1 MFLNYYKVHL
11 IFLLSSVMVSST
23 KNEFETSILKPLP
36 DITGKEV
43 LFFTQI
49 INQSTKTITKDFKNA
64 LKQAKKFLNNH
75 SFILNSCKALKGFH
89 THNPKIYDAKV
100 KGRIFA
106 SGRSFLL
113 NSKYIYSDSIGYN
126 HYYGWAGNAEHISKR
141 YFLCAEF
148 IHRDS
153 HTTLYHEFL
162 KESSELIDTL
172 VSMGLTQEGLKMI
185 KASCLRHNQKPF
197 PDAVPPYQVQ
207 VLVPYDEGTD
217 YLAVSPVAS
226 SSVQTA
232 IHNFCW
238 TKEALSVGRDFH
250 HLQRPENIGALA
262 TATRGSI
269 CVLSPELKL
278 QKATR
283 LPASQ
288 IIKLLKSQEDL
299 FVTADLDFSYFLKV
313 RKKAQFSTN
322 RYEPAPLSPEKSHIL
337 SLIEANIAKLFSRLN
352 TLRSGYRSGRVE
364 KKSIQNLRPAQQPYV
379 TERKL
384 SEAEMRSIWQE
395 ANASIQK
402 FISSSSYR
410 QLAYHPVLSRYISE
424 SIRNYL
430 KPLYRGNIEAAKPE
444 LSFLENSSEAEKN
457 AEQSSKTYLL
467 IPNLSVFNAHADSS
481 PYTSGLPAITA
492 VMGFVDRLCRNIKS
506 RFNIDLG
513 PVSVAWLVH
522 NFQRL
527 PGIKKHEPARWN
539 SKTKSAMADIVSR
552 KFCNMTF
559 DLVLEN
565 GANSSEELLELCSSL
580 PECLPINFAAG
591 VISTPEER
599 PSDNWQSEAFQIF
612 SSITELIHYLDG
624 CCRWFVVD
632 YSSRFKRNAE
642 SILSDL
648 AGLYSHYKLYEPSDH
663 FLSLSG
669 VGYKLLETPR
679 ECTGSRLKLHAYCEP
694 VVGVQELRLLH
705 NSSVDSLG
713 VLPIFWSYQKAGNLI
728 LCKAFAAQS

>member
-1 MFLNYYKVHL
+1 
-11 IFLLSSVMVSST
+11 
-23 KNEFETSILKPLP
+23 
-36 DITGKEV
+36 
-43 LFFTQI
+43 
-49 INQSTKTITKDFKNA
+49 
-64 LKQAKKFLNNH
+64 
-75 SFILNSCKALKGFH
+75 
-89 THNPKIYDAKV
+89 
-100 KGRIFA
+100 
-106 SGRSFLL
+106 
-113 NSKYIYSDSIGYN
+113 
-126 HYYGWAGNAEHISKR
+126 
-141 YFLCAEF
+141 
-148 IHRDS
+148 
-153 HTTLYHEFL
+153 
-162 KESSELIDTL
+162 
-172 VSMGLTQEGLKMI
+172 MGLTQEGLEMI
-185 KASCLRHNQKPF
+185 KASCLQHNQKPF

-226 SSVQTA
+226 SSVQAA

-262 TATRGSI
+262 TATGGSI
-269 CVLSPELKL
+269 GVLSPELKL

-288 IIKLLKSQEDL
+288 IIKLLKTQDDL
-299 FVTADLDFSYFLKV
+299 FVTTGLDFSYFLKI
-313 RKKAQFSTN
+313 RKKAVFATS

-337 SLIEANIAKLFSRLN
+337 SLIEANVTKLFLRLDI
-352 TLRSGYRSGRVE
+352 LRSLYRSGKIE
-364 KKSIQNLRPAQQPYV
+364 KKTIQKLSPVQQPYV

-410 QLAYHPVLSRYISE
+410 QLAYHPILSRYISE
-424 SIRNYL
+424 SIRNHL
-430 KPLYRGNIEAAKPE
+430 KPSYRGNIEAAKPE
-444 LSFLENSSEAEKN
+444 LSFLENSPEAEKN

-506 RFNIDLG
+506 RLNIDLG
-513 PVSVAWLVH
+513 SVSVAWLVH

-599 PSDNWQSEAFQIF
+599 SSDNWQSEAFQIF
-612 SSITELIHYLDG
+612 ASITELLHYIHLDDSP
-624 CCRWFVVD
+624 RWLVVD
-632 YSSRFKRNAE
+632 YSDHFKRNTE

-679 ECTGSRLKLHAYCEP
+679 ERTGSRLKLHAYCEP